1 MRRLIMALA
10 VAAMV
15 AAPSAA
21 SGQVSI
27 MPKLGT
33 PGVGADL
40 AVGVG
45 EWVVLRAGAATIPYE
60 PGFTLGDIDWSVDFP
75 VNVVGSFDLHPFG
88 SRFRLSAGAFY
99 LTDDLIFRG
108 DFQGSVEIGDETWT
122 ESEVGR
128 LRGVVIYDE
137 VSPFVSLGFGRA
149 AGRGA
154 GMFLEVGAAFIG
166 QPEVELSTEG
176 GTRSDDPTFQA
187 ALAREEGQFEADIDD
202 VTFYPLLN
210 VGLRISF

>member
-1 MRRLIMALA
+1 MRRLVNAVA

-15 AAPSAA
+15 VAPAAA

-40 AVGVG
+40 AVAAG

-99 LTDDLIFRG
+99 LADDLFFTG
-108 DFQGSVEIGDETWT
+108 DFQGSVEIGDDTWT
-122 ESEVGR
+122 ETEVGK
-128 LRGVVIYDE
+128 LQGVVAYE
-137 VSPFVSLGFGRA
+137 ELSPFVSLGFGRA

-166 QPEVELSTEG
+166 HPAV
-176 GTRSDDPTFQA
+176 
-187 ALAREEGQFEADIDD
+187 
-202 VTFYPLLN
+202 
-210 VGLRISF
+210 